1 MTTTEPAARAA
12 STTAAATATDA
23 AEPWL
28 VTIRPWHDPV
38 VDRRGWDPRG
48 AYPELFWLGVIG
60 PTALWV
66 LRRFARGFDEHPEG
80 FTIDLVATARSM
92 GLSAAR
98 GVHSPFGRALQRCV
112 MFGLVQPVGDGYLVR
127 RRLPDVSVR
136 HLGRLPAEVRERHD
150 DFRRSAT
157 PAAVEDLARH
167 LIDAGIPPDAAATAS
182 ELALRVA

>member
-1 MTTTEPAARAA
+1 MSTTEPLARPD
-12 STTAAATATDA
+12 TAEA
-23 AEPWL
+23 WI
-28 VTIRPWHDPV
+28 VTIRPWLDPV

-80 FTIDLVATARSM
+80 FTLDLTATARSM

-127 RRLPDVSVR
+127 RRLPDVALR

-150 DFRRSAT
+150 DFRRAAS
-157 PAAVEDLARH
+157 PAEVHELERR
-167 LIDAGIPPDAAATAS
+167 LLDAGVPPHAAATAS